1 MSNYSYSAV
10 NNPPNASSSCQ
21 SNTDDPINFDPRR
34 GDVVVHPFSTQDLL
48 AEYLMDNPDTEGQD
62 PVKDMENLHPRYFL
76 RSMRNAFPAG
86 IPQPTTAKAPGPSK
100 LTPAEMKY

>member
-1 MSNYSYSAV
+1 LTHAGYVAFSKVLAIFSFFSV
-10 NNPPNASSSCQ
+10 Q
-21 SNTDDPINFDPRR
+21 